1 MTWMAIRPGNLRIF
15 SPMNFVIAA
24 RGTIRFYEDSHERI
38 NIDFFKFEDKPH
50 KNDTMKPT
58 YQIII
63 LHEPK
68 NYSRTTVH
76 PLNPIIH
83 TELPEYIL
91 LITKTSKIFTTKTLV
106 KATPKKKKKQT
117 CA

>member
-1 MTWMAIRPGNLRIF
+1 
-15 SPMNFVIAA
+15 
-24 RGTIRFYEDSHERI
+24 
-38 NIDFFKFEDKPH
+38 
-50 KNDTMKPT
+50 MKPT

-68 NYSRTTVH
+68 NYSRTTVR

-91 LITKTSKIFTTKTLV
+91 LITKTSTIFTTKTLV
-106 KATPKKKKKQT
+106 KATPKKKIKKQT